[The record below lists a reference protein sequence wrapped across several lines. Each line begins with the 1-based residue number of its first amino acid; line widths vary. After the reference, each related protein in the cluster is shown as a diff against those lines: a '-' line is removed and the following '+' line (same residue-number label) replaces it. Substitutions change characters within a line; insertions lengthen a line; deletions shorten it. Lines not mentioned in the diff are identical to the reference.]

1 MPLNEQSQ
9 FFSNAVFPSQNSPIP
24 DETKKMLG
32 PKTPPNPNPN
42 PPPAPPPQPNFQ
54 ALIFY
59 FFCEGLNDMARQKME
74 SNCLWFVYSS
84 YHLPNLSFLI

>member
-32 PKTPPNPNPN
+32 PKPPPPLTLTLTPP
-42 PPPAPPPQPNFQ
+42 PPPQPNFQ

-59 FFCEGLNDMARQKME
+59 FFL
-74 SNCLWFVYSS
+74 
-84 YHLPNLSFLI
+84 